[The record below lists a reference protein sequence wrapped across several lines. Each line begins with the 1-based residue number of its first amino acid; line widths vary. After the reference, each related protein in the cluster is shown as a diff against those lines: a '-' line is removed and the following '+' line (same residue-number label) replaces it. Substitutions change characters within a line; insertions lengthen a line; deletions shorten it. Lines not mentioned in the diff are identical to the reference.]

1 MRHSDRPWML
11 RRQVSSIFLL
21 CVWSLVSAQIR
32 YSIPEELKH
41 GAFVGKIA
49 SDLGLSTEELS
60 NRRFRIVSDAQT
72 QYLDVNLNNGVLF
85 VNQRID
91 REQLC
96 GESLPCLLPLEVV
109 IENPVEQY
117 RVEVEVLDINDNSPS
132 FPRNEIILEIA
143 ESATA
148 GARFLLESAHD
159 PDVGTNSIRTYQ
171 LSPND
176 HFVLDVQT
184 RGEWILA
191 ELILEKPMDR
201 ETQSKHQLLLQA
213 FDGGTPERTGT
224 ARISIIVLDAN
235 DNAPVFERS
244 LYSVSLTE
252 DVPFGTLVIKLNA
265 TDLDEGSNGEVV
277 YSFSSYNKERIPE
290 LFSIDRKSGEIRVKG
305 ILDFEEASFYE
316 ISVEARDKGPHPLP
330 AHCTVRVDIKDVNDN
345 TPELALNSVSSTIS
359 ENAQTGTLV
368 ALISVTDRDS
378 NENGNTDCQISPNL
392 PFELKSSFKNSY
404 RLLTND
410 LLDRENTPEYQ
421 VTVTCTDQGSPRLST
436 KETIAVH
443 ISDIN
448 DNAPSFPQTSYT
460 VYVTENNAPG
470 TLIGSVTALDPDT
483 EQNSHLTYSVLDTQI
498 EGMPITSY
506 VSINP
511 ETGDIYSQHS
521 YDYEQLKH
529 FRIHIQAQD
538 VGPPLLWGNATVN
551 IVILDQNDNTPAII
565 SPKTVKDSQISV
577 PRSAGAGYLATKITA
592 TDADSGQNARLFYQL
607 LQATDPSLFTVSHN
621 LGEVKT
627 ARRFEDKDS
636 AIQRLVIQVKDRGH
650 PPLSATAT
658 VTLTIVEH
666 IGDLSSDFR
675 ETHTIP
681 EHSSNLAFY
690 IIISLG
696 AISSILLVVII
707 LISML
712 YSFSVMSEIYHDTII
727 FQKYQIRYSIPEGL
741 ETGAFVGNIARD
753 FGLDVRKL
761 SDRRFRLISATEKR
775 YFEVNLENGV
785 LFVHEKI
792 DREQLCDQSFPCL
805 LNLEVVMENPLELY
819 RAEVE
824 IQDINDNS
832 PSFSKGELHLEILE
846 SIPPGTRFPL
856 QSAHDPDVGINS
868 IRTYRLS
875 SNEHFTL
882 EVQKRSDG
890 TPIAQMILE
899 KYLDREK
906 QRVHHLLLTA
916 VDGGNP
922 ERSGSAQV
930 VITVLDVN
938 DNVPAFD
945 NSVYR
950 VSVAENVVENSLV
963 IDLNATDLDE
973 GSNADIIYSFSSHT
987 PDRVR
992 DLFSLEPETGEIR
1005 VKGVLDYEKAS
1016 SYEINVEATN
1026 QGANSVP
1033 VYCKVLVDIL
1043 DLNDFKPELTVM
1055 SLSSPVPEDAAIG
1068 TMIALLSVKD
1078 PDSGENGKTSCH
1090 LAPNLPFELKSS
1102 FENSYMLATKHT
1114 LDRETV
1120 PHYSINVTCRD
1131 GGSPALS
1138 TERALLVEISDI
1150 NDNVPRFEKSSYTAY
1165 LMENNAPGSLI
1176 CTVSAR
1182 DPDLGQNAHIS
1193 YSIQERH
1200 TQAVPVSSLVSINS
1214 DNGNIFSQRS
1224 FDYEQLKKIQ
1234 VYVEAQDAGTP
1245 PLSSS
1250 TVVNV
1255 IVLDQND
1262 NPPTLLS
1269 APAMDASRVTVLR
1282 SAQPNS
1288 LVTKL
1293 AVTDADS
1300 GQNAKLFYQLLQAR
1314 EQKGRFLR
1322 MFYDSLTYT
1331 FRYTLILN

>member
-1 MRHSDRPWML
+1 MQTLSL
-11 RRQVSSIFLL
+11 LILL
-21 CVWSLVSAQIR
+21 CVW
-32 YSIPEELKH
+32 
-41 GAFVGKIA
+41 
-49 SDLGLSTEELS
+49 D
-60 NRRFRIVSDAQT
+60 
-72 QYLDVNLNNGVLF
+72 
-85 VNQRID
+85 
-91 REQLC
+91 
-96 GESLPCLLPLEVV
+96 
-109 IENPVEQY
+109 
-117 RVEVEVLDINDNSPS
+117 
-132 FPRNEIILEIA
+132 
-143 ESATA
+143 
-148 GARFLLESAHD
+148 
-159 PDVGTNSIRTYQ
+159 
-171 LSPND
+171 
-176 HFVLDVQT
+176 
-184 RGEWILA
+184 
-191 ELILEKPMDR
+191 
-201 ETQSKHQLLLQA
+201 
-213 FDGGTPERTGT
+213 
-224 ARISIIVLDAN
+224 
-235 DNAPVFERS
+235 
-244 LYSVSLTE
+244 
-252 DVPFGTLVIKLNA
+252 
-265 TDLDEGSNGEVV
+265 
-277 YSFSSYNKERIPE
+277 FSS
-290 LFSIDRKSGEIRVKG
+290 G
-305 ILDFEEASFYE
+305 
-316 ISVEARDKGPHPLP
+316 
-330 AHCTVRVDIKDVNDN
+330 
-345 TPELALNSVSSTIS
+345 
-359 ENAQTGTLV
+359 
-368 ALISVTDRDS
+368 
-378 NENGNTDCQISPNL
+378 
-392 PFELKSSFKNSY
+392 
-404 RLLTND
+404 
-410 LLDRENTPEYQ
+410 
-421 VTVTCTDQGSPRLST
+421 
-436 KETIAVH
+436 
-443 ISDIN
+443 
-448 DNAPSFPQTSYT
+448 
-460 VYVTENNAPG
+460 
-470 TLIGSVTALDPDT
+470 
-483 EQNSHLTYSVLDTQI
+483 
-498 EGMPITSY
+498 
-506 VSINP
+506 
-511 ETGDIYSQHS
+511 
-521 YDYEQLKH
+521 
-529 FRIHIQAQD
+529 
-538 VGPPLLWGNATVN
+538 
-551 IVILDQNDNTPAII
+551 
-565 SPKTVKDSQISV
+565 
-577 PRSAGAGYLATKITA
+577 
-592 TDADSGQNARLFYQL
+592 
-607 LQATDPSLFTVSHN
+607 
-621 LGEVKT
+621 
-627 ARRFEDKDS
+627 
-636 AIQRLVIQVKDRGH
+636 
-650 PPLSATAT
+650 
-658 VTLTIVEH
+658 
-666 IGDLSSDFR
+666 
-675 ETHTIP
+675 
-681 EHSSNLAFY
+681 
-690 IIISLG
+690 
-696 AISSILLVVII
+696 
-707 LISML
+707 
-712 YSFSVMSEIYHDTII
+712 
-727 FQKYQIRYSIPEGL
+727 QIRYSIPEGL

-1314 EQKGRFLR
+1314 EQSLFRIIHSSGEVRTVRPFDDSDSNEQVLVILVKDNGHPSLSSTFTITLLLTDGVAEILSDFSNLPPDSEPSSNLALYIIICLGSFSFTLLVIIIGLVTTICHNDNGNHMCSLVICCFRRKVSKNVLR
-1322 MFYDSLTYT
+1322 QSNVHLQIHPDSKLISNFVEVRGTGSLSQTYCYKVPSASEPASNDLVILTPFGSATRGDRSKHTEMHFSEWSEQATRRSIHVSREVGQLNTDWRSSEPYIASKISSQYLEENLAQDEIKREFNRRHT
-1331 FRYTLILN
+1331 AITSAADAGYIEASPDLEDGIPTWAPRYGSQQLEHQEPDEYQPSIYMGGSPVRLPAKQDQVAKLDGQQSASSTKKKKKRSKRTEKRESKVTVEEPQNE

>member
-1 MRHSDRPWML
+1 MRDSVSPCTLRKQML
-11 RRQVSSIFLL
+11 SSIFLL
-21 CVWSLVSAQIR
+21 CVSNLVSGQIR
-32 YSIPEELKH
+32 YSVPEELEP
-41 GAFVGKIA
+41 GAFVGNIA
-49 SDLGLSTEELS
+49 KDLGFNVEDLSDRGL
-60 NRRFRIVSDAQT
+60 RIISDTQT
-72 QYLDVNLNNGVLF
+72 QYLDVNLQSGILF
-85 VNQRID
+85 VSKRID

-96 GESLPCLLPLEVV
+96 GENPTCFLALEVV
-109 IENPVEQY
+109 IEKPMEQY
-117 RVEVEVLDINDNSPS
+117 HVEVEILDINDNSPS
-132 FPRNEIILEIA
+132 FSSREIRLEIV
-143 ESATA
+143 ESVLP
-148 GARFLLESAHD
+148 GARFLLKSAKD
-159 PDVGTNSIRTYQ
+159 PDVGLNSIRTYQ
-171 LSPND
+171 LTPNEY
-176 HFVLDVQT
+176 FILDVQT
-184 RGEWILA
+184 RGEWKLA
-191 ELILEKPMDR
+191 ELVLEKPLDR
-201 ETQSKHQLLLQA
+201 EKQSSHQLLLTA
-213 FDGGTPERTGT
+213 IDGGSPEKSGT
-224 ARISIIVLDAN
+224 TLIIITVLDIN
-235 DNAPVFERS
+235 DNAPIFHQS
-244 LYSVSLTE
+244 LYTVSLVE
-252 DVPFGTLVIKLNA
+252 NIPVGTLVIKLNA
-265 TDLDEGSNGEVV
+265 TDLDDGSNGDIV
-277 YSFSSYNKERIPE
+277 YSFSNYGKDRVRE
-290 LFSIDRKSGEIRVKG
+290 LFNVDPHTGEIRVKG
-305 ILDFEEASFYE
+305 KLDFEEANVYE
-316 ISVEARDKGPHPLP
+316 INVEARDRGPHPLP
-330 AHCTVRVDIKDVNDN
+330 VHCTVLVDIRDVNDN
-345 TPELALNSVSSTIS
+345 APELTLISTSDTVREDALP
-359 ENAQTGTLV
+359 GTMV
-368 ALISVTDRDS
+368 ALISVSDRDS
-378 NENGNTDCQISPNL
+378 EENGKTKCEIEKHL
-392 PFELKSSFKNSY
+392 PFDIKSSFKNSY
-404 RLLTND
+404 RIVTTD
-410 LLDRENTPEYQ
+410 PLDRESISEYKI
-421 VTVTCTDQGSPRLST
+421 TIMCEDSGSPPLSAN
-436 KETIAVH
+436 KTILVH

-448 DNAPSFPQTSYT
+448 DNAPYFPQNSYT
-460 VYVTENNAPG
+460 AYIMENNVPG
-470 TLIGSVTALDPDT
+470 TSIYSVTAMDPDLT
-483 EQNSHLTYSVLDTQI
+483 DSSHIHYSILETWIKGLPVSSFASIDSGNGIIFSQ
-498 EGMPITSY
+498 TSF
-506 VSINP
+506 
-511 ETGDIYSQHS
+511 
-521 YDYEQLKH
+521 DYEQLKN
-529 FRIHIQAQD
+529 FQIQVQAQD
-538 VGPPLLWGNATVN
+538 DGSPPLCGNVTVN
-551 IVILDQNDNTPAII
+551 VIILDQNDNPPVVT
-565 SPKTVKDSQISV
+565 SPRARNPSEMLV
-577 PRSAGAGYLATKITA
+577 PLSAPPGYLVTKVTA
-592 TDADSGQNARLFYQL
+592 TDADSGQNARLSYRL
-607 LQATDPSLFTVSHN
+607 VQATDPSIFTLTHGS
-621 LGEVKT
+621 GEIRT
-627 ARRFEDKDS
+627 ARRLEDKD
-636 AIQRLVIQVKDRGH
+636 ALKQTLIILVRDSGH
-650 PPLSATAT
+650 PPLSST
-658 VTLTIVEH
+658 
-666 IGDLSSDFR
+666 
-675 ETHTIP
+675 
-681 EHSSNLAFY
+681 
-690 IIISLG
+690 
-696 AISSILLVVII
+696 
-707 LISML
+707 
-712 YSFSVMSEIYHDTII
+712 
-727 FQKYQIRYSIPEGL
+727 
-741 ETGAFVGNIARD
+741 
-753 FGLDVRKL
+753 
-761 SDRRFRLISATEKR
+761 
-775 YFEVNLENGV
+775 
-785 LFVHEKI
+785 
-792 DREQLCDQSFPCL
+792 
-805 LNLEVVMENPLELY
+805 
-819 RAEVE
+819 
-824 IQDINDNS
+824 
-832 PSFSKGELHLEILE
+832 ILE

-1314 EQKGRFLR
+1314 EQSLFRIIHSSGEVRTVRPFDDSDSNEQVLVILVKDNGHPSLSSTFTITLLLTDGVAEILSDFSNLPPDSEPSSNLALYIIICLGSFSFTLLVIIIGLVTTICHNDNVRGTGSLSQTYCYKVPSASEPASNDLVILTPFGSATRGDRSKHTEMHFSEWILP
-1322 MFYDSLTYT
+1322 MFDRSSQEGDNLSSSSV
-1331 FRYTLILN
+1331 RDLIMFVVTELGIV